1 MVNMADLVTA
11 PSDMLFMS
19 RLMDMAKGHGWFTSY
34 YMCAVHFM
42 VFFIRNSHAWGIQHE
57 PSDYY
62 TCIFFFLGGGG
73 VSQNQCS
80 EGGRMYA
87 TVGFGACISL
97 HTILHYVKMCVK
109 MKWSI
114 NIHKTLEKCLIL
126 EILVS
131 HDYAIPTLSK
141 INIMTTFQYFIFHVN
156 LTIHV

>member
-34 YMCAVHFM
+34 YICAVHFM
-42 VFFIRNSHAWGIQHE
+42 VFFIRNPHAWGIQHE
-57 PSDYY
+57 PSVYY

-97 HTILHYVKMCVK
+97 HTILHYVKMCENEVINQYTSDFRE
-109 MKWSI
+109 MFNLRNSSI
-114 NIHKTLEKCLIL
+114 F
-126 EILVS
+126 
-131 HDYAIPTLSK
+131 HDYATPTLSK
-141 INIMTTFQYFIFHVN
+141 INIMTTFQYFIFHVS